1 MIAPNITPIHIP
13 KSGPGKSTPAIAK
26 AGTSDNFSA
35 DSSSADNWL
44 REIDRLAKVWTRKT
58 PMNAAPISPAL
69 LMTAANQL
77 DVRVDPNPMPR
88 PHVEAT
94 VSQAVVFQLDL
105 S

>member
-13 KSGPGKSTPAIAK
+13 KSGPGESTPDIAK

-35 DSSSADNWL
+35 YSSSADNGV

-58 PMNAAPISPAL
+58 PKNAAPISPVL

-77 DVRVDPNPMPR
+77 DVRADPNPMPR

-94 VSQAVVFQLDL
+94 VFQAALFQLDL